1 MVRRRINTRRY
12 GSRIGVY
19 VVFVSIESQIAAEC
33 MKYARYTSDEYALKC
48 NPNIYMKI
56 IRINM
61 QILNKNMQ
69 NIET

>member
-1 MVRRRINTRRY
+1 MKYARY
-12 GSRIGVY
+12 TESGSK
-19 VVFVSIESQIAAEC
+19 SLSSLESQIAAEC

-69 NIET
+69 NIENQS